1 MDSVKITKLRPVMDY
16 LEHEGIDY
24 FKVIVSKL
32 HRTSCIDVMKFLFLS
47 LFYMPALKLE
57 STKSEN
63 QKDKVLISR
72 NFIASKRSD
81 YSEIFEN
88 VSEFLDCD
96 RLTISRN
103 FNILQV
109 INFTINFVSCFSIA
123 NHPILNLRDKL
134 EVTFLFIYFRNFG
147 KKINAIGV
155 IDSYSKY
162 ISFCDSYLEENYL
175 AQYANLKGLTTF
187 TLQHGLYK
195 NTGAI
200 CNNDSESYMNFVS
213 NYMLLWGESTR
224 RELLSAGIDEK
235 RLKIVGMPKFNR
247 IRVNN
252 KTADYNEVPACVFF
266 NGNDGLEDSF
276 EMLDELL
283 PFFEKEKI
291 LFKIKTH
298 PTSKIKESDIT
309 KSNFFSGFSDL
320 NDKPFYYNYVHNSG
334 VAAELIM
341 SNLPVLFYI
350 NNNSSKLYANFN
362 SIFSCTEELSCLT
375 RNYISLQEEC
385 KIQKEMLS
393 VSGNKEIIRKFY
405 INAIKE

>member
-235 RLKIVGMPKFNR
+235 
-247 IRVNN
+247 
-252 KTADYNEVPACVFF
+252 
-266 NGNDGLEDSF
+266 
-276 EMLDELL
+276 
-283 PFFEKEKI
+283 
-291 LFKIKTH
+291 
-298 PTSKIKESDIT
+298 
-309 KSNFFSGFSDL
+309 
-320 NDKPFYYNYVHNSG
+320 
-334 VAAELIM
+334 
-341 SNLPVLFYI
+341 
-350 NNNSSKLYANFN
+350 
-362 SIFSCTEELSCLT
+362 
-375 RNYISLQEEC
+375 
-385 KIQKEMLS
+385 
-393 VSGNKEIIRKFY
+393 
-405 INAIKE
+405 